1 MKTPTV
7 IRNGVTPQVIELV
20 GRLVDMIPW
29 PVRRSAMG
37 DVIISLLDGKSRVA
51 EDVFGWNRSTTELGM
66 NEFRTKILCIND
78 LSNRRKPKAEE
89 KYPKLLA
96 DIVEIMEPHSQSE
109 SRLRTTLLYTNM
121 TAKAVY
127 KALLLKGWSE
137 EALPTLQ
144 TISNILNRHGYRL
157 RAVENTKVKKNAR
170 DRHYLRKCP
179 GNEYVGR
186 WGYGNFEDKHR
197 YKSDRQYRRI
207 FKTRSFARS

>member
-20 GRLVDMIPW
+20 GRLVNMISW
-29 PVRRSAMG
+29 PDRRSAIG
-37 DVIISLLDGKSRVA
+37 DVVISLLDGKSRVA
-51 EDVFGWNRSTTELGM
+51 EDVFGWSRTTAELGM
-66 NEFRTKILCIND
+66 NEFRTKILCVND
-78 LSNRRKPKAEE
+78 LSNRRKPKIEE
-89 KYPKLLA
+89 KEPKLFA

-127 KALLLKGWSE
+127 KALLLKGWPE

-157 RAVENTKVKKNAR
+157 RTVEKTKVQKKR
-170 DRHYLRKCP
+170 PKPTPSLKMS
-179 GNEYVGR
+179 G
-186 WGYGNFEDKHR
+186 K
-197 YKSDRQYRRI
+197 
-207 FKTRSFARS
+207 

>member
-1 MKTPTV
+1 MKTSTV

-20 GRLVDMIPW
+20 GRLVDIIPW
-29 PVRRSAMG
+29 PGRRSAMG

-51 EDVFGWNRSTTELGM
+51 EDVFGWSRSTAELGM
-66 NEFRTKILCIND
+66 NEFRTKILCVND
-78 LSNRRKPKAEE
+78 LSNRRKPKAENKE
-89 KYPKLLA
+89 PKLLA

-137 EALPTLQ
+137 ETLPTLQ

-157 RAVENTKVKKNAR
+157 RTVENTKVQKKT
-170 DRHYLRKCP
+170 P
-179 GNEYVGR
+179 
-186 WGYGNFEDKHR
+186 
-197 YKSDRQYRRI
+197 RRTP
-207 FKTRSFARS
+207 FSKMSGK

>member
-29 PVRRSAMG
+29 PARRSAMG

-51 EDVFGWNRSTTELGM
+51 EDVFGWKRNTTELGM

-89 KYPKLLA
+89 KKPKLMA

-127 KALLLKGWSE
+127 KALLLKGWSK
-137 EALPTLQ
+137 EALPTSQ

-157 RAVENTKVKKNAR
+157 RTVENTKVQKKR
-170 DRHYLRKCP
+170 PRLTPSSKMS
-179 GNEYVGR
+179 G
-186 WGYGNFEDKHR
+186 K
-197 YKSDRQYRRI
+197 
-207 FKTRSFARS
+207 

>member
-1 MKTPTV
+1 MIMKTSTV
-7 IRNGVTPQVIELV
+7 IRNGISPEVIELV

-29 PVRRSAMG
+29 PGRRSAIG

-51 EDVFGWNRSTTELGM
+51 EDVFGWSRITSELGI
-66 NEFRTKILCIND
+66 NEFRTKILCVND
-78 LSNRRKPKAEE
+78 LSNRRKPKAENKE
-89 KYPKLLA
+89 PKLLA

-137 EALPTLQ
+137 ESLPTLQ

-157 RAVENTKVKKNAR
+157 RTVENTKVQKK
-170 DRHYLRKCP
+170 P
-179 GNEYVGR
+179 P
-186 WGYGNFEDKHR
+186 
-197 YKSDRQYRRI
+197 RRTPSL
-207 FKTRSFARS
+207 KMSGK

>member
-1 MKTPTV
+1 MIMKTSTV
-7 IRNGVTPQVIELV
+7 IRKGITPEVIELI

-29 PVRRSAMG
+29 PGKRSAIG

-51 EDVFGWNRSTTELGM
+51 EDVFGWSRSTAELGM
-66 NEFRTKILCIND
+66 NEFRTKILCVND
-78 LSNRRKPKAEE
+78 LSNRRKPKAENKE
-89 KYPKLLA
+89 PKLLA

-127 KALLLKGWSE
+127 KALMLKGWSE

-157 RAVENTKVKKNAR
+157 RTVENTKVQKKLPKR
-170 DRHYLRKCP
+170 TPSLKMS
-179 GNEYVGR
+179 GN
-186 WGYGNFEDKHR
+186 
-197 YKSDRQYRRI
+197 
-207 FKTRSFARS
+207 